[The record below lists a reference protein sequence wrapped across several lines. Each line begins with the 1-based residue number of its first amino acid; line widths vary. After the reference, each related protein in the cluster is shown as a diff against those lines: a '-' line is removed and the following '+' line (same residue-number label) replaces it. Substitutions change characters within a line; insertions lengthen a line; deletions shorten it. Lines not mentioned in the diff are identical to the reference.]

1 MYKVKFAVFP
11 EDIYKRLD
19 PSEKEKFSNIIF
31 TKAEIG
37 EDGVVEITGICTSE
51 DAKDESLKLY
61 RRYL

>member
-1 MYKVKFAVFP
+1 MYEVKFAIFP

-19 PSEKEKFSNIIF
+19 PPEKEKFSNVIF

-51 DAKDESLKLY
+51 NPKDESQKSR